1 MLEVE
6 PVSQIYGGKAEN
18 DNLLEQARKL
28 SPWMNIGIVQLPQAK
43 YVAESTDH
51 TESVLTSLT
60 SFLTSFLLAQM
71 E

>member
-28 SPWMNIGIVQLPQAK
+28 SP
-43 YVAESTDH
+43 
-51 TESVLTSLT
+51 
-60 SFLTSFLLAQM
+60 
-71 E
+71 